1 MPFAVIQTGGKQHR
15 VEPGQT
21 IAVEKLL
28 ADEGQTVEL
37 TEVLL
42 VSDDSGVRQ
51 GRPLVDG
58 AKVIA
63 RVVEQTRGP
72 KIIVFKYKPKVR
84 YRKKTGHRQ
93 ALTRITIQ
101 DIVAGDGVAAHQET
115 AAPQP
120 EVVVPEAVSPEAQAP
135 VPGL

>member
-21 IAVEKLL
+21 IEVEKLPVE
-28 ADEGQTVEL
+28 EGQTVEL

-42 VSDDSGVRQ
+42 VSDSSGIRH

-58 AKVIA
+58 AKVVG
-63 RVVEQTRGP
+63 RVVQQKRGP

-93 ALTRITIQ
+93 ALTRIAIE
-101 DIVAGDGVAAHQET
+101 DIVTG
-115 AAPQP
+115 
-120 EVVVPEAVSPEAQAP
+120 
-135 VPGL
+135 